1 MGTVEKIV
9 DNLVKMGAEKKN
21 LASKRYNEISVWLK
35 EEVSLIRALIES
47 SPRNSSYS
55 TAREGP
61 ADARETISVHN
72 NNNNCSSNNPR
83 LKENYPTNESSDQFQ
98 RQKRKSPETRQIGSS
113 SGESPEQKRNSLDYE
128 EMAVAAGKNFLYFNL
143 ILNHPPFFSLSF
155 LQSLILKQIK

>member
-35 EEVSLIRALIES
+35 EEVSLIRALIEA

-61 ADARETISVHN
+61 ADARETISVDN
-72 NNNNCSSNNPR
+72 NNSSSSSSSRNSNPR
-83 LKENYPTNESSDQFQ
+83 LKENDPTNDASDQFQ
-98 RQKRKSPETRQIGSS
+98 IQKRKSPETRQIGSS

-128 EMAVAAGKNFLYFNL
+128 EMAVAAGN
-143 ILNHPPFFSLSF
+143 
-155 LQSLILKQIK
+155 